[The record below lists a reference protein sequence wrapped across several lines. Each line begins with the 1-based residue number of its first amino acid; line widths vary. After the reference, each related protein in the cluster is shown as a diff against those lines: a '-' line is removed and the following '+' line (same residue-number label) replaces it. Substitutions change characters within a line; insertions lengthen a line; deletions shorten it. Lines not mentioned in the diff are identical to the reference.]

1 MRNNGRLIIA
11 AVVLLMGLIG
21 YFGKS
26 SINPVTGEKQ
36 HVSLSVDQEVA
47 MGLQAAPQ
55 MAEQFGGLDPD
66 ERAQALVQQVGRKL
80 VTSGPGGKT
89 NYQFRFYLLRDPK
102 TVNAFALPGGP
113 VFITRALFERL
124 QNEAQLAGVLGH
136 EVGHILERH
145 SAEQMA
151 RTQLAQSVVG
161 AAGVAASDDQG
172 HGQMGYMAAQFAAQM
187 TQLKYGRKDEL
198 EADRWGV
205 KNMSGAGYEP
215 RELIQVM
222 EILKQASGGSR
233 RPEFMS
239 SHPDPGNREE
249 EIQAEIQRDFPSGI
263 PSNLTKGQP
272 LSGRADAAR
281 SGAY

>member
-1 MRNNGRLIIA
+1 MRNNSRLIIA
-11 AVVLLMGLIG
+11 AIVLLMGVVG

-26 SINPVTGEKQ
+26 SINSVTGEKQ
-36 HVSLSVDQEVA
+36 HVSLSVDQEVT

-80 VTSGPGGKT
+80 IERGPGAKA
-89 NYQFRFYLLRDPK
+89 NYPFKFYLLRDPK

-113 VFITRALFERL
+113 IFITRALFDRL

-136 EVGHILERH
+136 EIGHVLERH
-145 SAEQMA
+145 SAEHMA
-151 RTQLAQSVVG
+151 RSELAQSVAG
-161 AAGVAASDDQG
+161 AAGVAASDDRG
-172 HGQMGYMAAQFAAQM
+172 HGQMAYMAAQFAAQM
-187 TQLKYGRKDEL
+187 TQLKYGRNDEL

-205 KNMSGAGYEP
+205 KNMAGAAYDPGEMV
-215 RELIQVM
+215 QVM
-222 EILKQASGGSR
+222 EILKRASGGSR
-233 RPEFMS
+233 QPEFMS
-239 SHPDPGNREE
+239 SHPDPGNREQ

-263 PSNLTKGQP
+263 PPNFTKGQA